1 MDKIKIIEVDRFT
14 YSESV
19 QINIGDYENRS
30 RFASYSSSIRKKNDK
45 AILELKKMETKVRK
59 EDETLFQLVKRVKR
73 VVKNTLLIEESAI
86 RKISEN
92 WVEFET
98 LDKVPE
104 KYE

>member
-30 RFASYSSSIRKKNDK
+30 RFASYSSSIRKRSDK
-45 AILELKKMETKVRK
+45 AIIELKKMETGMRK
-59 EDETLFQLVKRVKR
+59 EDENLLKLVKRVKR
-73 VVKNTLLIEESAI
+73 FVKNTLLIEEKAI
-86 RKISEN
+86 RKISED

-98 LDKVPE
+98 LEKVPE